1 MNQKNSLG
9 VDKCFKDIADPI
21 KLFEEWFNEAKKTEI
36 NDPNALA
43 LATADKSG
51 TPSVRMVLLKSFNN
65 KGFVFYTNFNSKKS
79 KDLKEN
85 PGASLCFHWKS
96 LLRQIRISG
105 NVSKVLDKEA
115 DAYYKTRS
123 YGSRIGAWAS
133 LCVNAKL
140 GDEAF
145 SLLDLLRAELLGE
158 STCRLTSDFVL
169 YWKEHTWN
177 ESNEGKLK
185 VLYMMLCV
193 SMDRILKKPDGAV
206 ALNLTPSKLNPKTLT
221 GVYRKFLA

>member
-9 VDKCFKDIADPI
+9 IDKCFKDIADPI

-51 TPSVRMVLLKSFNN
+51 VPSVRMVLLKSFNN

-79 KDLKEN
+79 NELKEN
-85 PGASLCFHWKS
+85 PEASLCFHWKS

-105 NVSKVLDKEA
+105 NISKVQDEEA

-133 LCVNAKL
+133 NQSSVLNSR
-140 GDEAF
+140 DELYKSIEYYKKKYPDENNVPRPDHWSGWNLKPVSIEF
-145 SLLDLLRAELLGE
+145 WLD
-158 STCRLTSDFVL
+158 
-169 YWKEHTWN
+169 
-177 ESNEGKLK
+177 GK
-185 VLYMMLCV
+185 
-193 SMDRILKKPDGAV
+193 DRIHQRLKYTKKKNQSWEKF
-206 ALNLTPSKLNPKTLT
+206 LLNP
-221 GVYRKFLA
+221 

>member
-9 VDKCFKDIADPI
+9 IDKCFKDIADPI

-51 TPSVRMVLLKSFNN
+51 IPSVRMVLLKSFNN
-65 KGFVFYTNFNSKKS
+65 KGFTFYTNFNSKKS
-79 KDLKEN
+79 SDLKEN
-85 PGASLCFHWKS
+85 PEASLCFHWKS

-115 DAYYKTRS
+115 DAYYNTRS

-133 LCVNAKL
+133 NQSSVLNNR
-140 GDEAF
+140 DELYKSIEDYKKKYPDENNVPRPDYWSGW
-145 SLLDLLRAELLGE
+145 SLKPTTIEFWLD
-158 STCRLTSDFVL
+158 
-169 YWKEHTWN
+169 
-177 ESNEGKLK
+177 GK
-185 VLYMMLCV
+185 
-193 SMDRILKKPDGAV
+193 DRIHQRLKYIKKEDQSWEKI
-206 ALNLTPSKLNPKTLT
+206 LLNP
-221 GVYRKFLA
+221 

>member
-51 TPSVRMVLLKSFNN
+51 TPSVRMVLLKSFNS

-123 YGSRIGAWAS
+123 YSSRIGAWAS
-133 LCVNAKL
+133 NQSSVLSSR
-140 GDEAF
+140 DQ
-145 SLLDLLRAELLGE
+145 LLNSIEE
-158 STCRLTSDFVL
+158 FKKK
-169 YWKEHTWN
+169 YPKENEVPRPKHWSGWN
-177 ESNEGKLK
+177 
-185 VLYMMLCV
+185 
-193 SMDRILKKPDGAV
+193 
-206 ALNLTPSKLNPKTLT
+206 LNPVTIEFWLDGKNRIHERLLYTKNENNGWEKNL
-221 GVYRKFLA
+221 LSP